1 MALCMIAH
9 LDVDCFFA
17 QVEEVRLSLRGRPLG
32 VQQNMEIAAVNY
44 EARAHGLYN
53 RISVEEGLR
62 KCPDLMLVRGDNG
75 INAMQRYRCAGQAVL
90 RCVMQSLDGGGQDAT
105 GGGAAP
111 ASAAEW
117 SGRRV
122 EHASFDDFFVLL
134 PDDLATTSAAAAWGG
149 RLKGAV
155 LRATGLRCSIGLART
170 KLLSVLAT
178 KRAKP
183 NGLHCC
189 VGEAEERALLDSA
202 RIDRICGAGI
212 NGLAGDVRGG
222 LQRYLGKVTTIM
234 RTAYISPLFYDAFQ
248 RTPRWQTL
256 ELGCTATHSA
266 PPSSWVRLQPAP
278 WPRCC
283 RPRATAAPSA
293 ASARQRACPWS
304 APCGPLSKRPAP
316 ARFFN
321 RFSVLNARSAGT
333 SPQPPL
339 STCAPATG
347 SSRRCCC
354 RAPLKMPPRTGR
366 ACRPTS
372 WSNGSCF
379 PGLKR
384 CCALR
389 RVSQT

>member
-134 PDDLATTSAAAAWGG
+134 PDDLATTSAATAWGG
-149 RLKGAV
+149 RLKSAV

-178 KRAKP
+178 KRRS
-183 NGLHCC
+183 LT
-189 VGEAEERALLDSA
+189 V
-202 RIDRICGAGI
+202 
-212 NGLAGDVRGG
+212 
-222 LQRYLGKVTTIM
+222 
-234 RTAYISPLFYDAFQ
+234 
-248 RTPRWQTL
+248 
-256 ELGCTATHSA
+256 CT
-266 PPSSWVRLQPAP
+266 
-278 WPRCC
+278 
-283 RPRATAAPSA
+283 A
-293 ASARQRACPWS
+293 ASAKQRS
-304 APCGPLSKRPAP
+304 ARCWIPPVSTAYAAP
-316 ARFFN
+316 ASTAWRAMFEGGC
-321 RFSVLNARSAGT
+321 RGT
-333 SPQPPL
+333 S
-339 STCAPATG
+339 A
-347 SSRRCCC
+347 R
-354 RAPLKMPPRTGR
+354 
-366 ACRPTS
+366 
-372 WSNGSCF
+372 
-379 PGLKR
+379 
-384 CCALR
+384 
-389 RVSQT
+389 